1 MQGKCLVYAKDVTG
15 KEIEGMAGRLAG
27 KRAFVTGAGQGM
39 GRAIALAFAAEGAS
53 VVAASRTLSKMRDL
67 AGSGAAIEPLG
78 IDVTDGD
85 AVGEAVAQAGP
96 FDVLVNCAGSVHAGS
111 VLETSDEDWQRS
123 LAQNVTSAFVT
134 IRAVLPG
141 MLERGQG
148 SIVNVASV
156 ASSLTGVPG
165 RAAYGAAKAAVIGL
179 TKGVARDVIRSG
191 VRCNALCPGTTHSP
205 SLEDRILA
213 TPDPDETRKTF
224 IARQPMGRLGT
235 VEEMAAAADY
245 MASDETAFLTG
256 QLLVIDG
263 GQTI

>member
-1 MQGKCLVYAKDVTG
+1 MYAKDVTG

-78 IDVTDGD
+78 LDVTDGV
-85 AVGEAVAQAGP
+85 AVGEAVAQAIERAGP
-96 FDVLVNCAGSVHAGS
+96 FDVLVNCAGYVHAGS

-123 LAQNVTSAFVT
+123 LSQNVTSAFVT

-141 MLERGQG
+141 MLERGRG

-213 TPDPDETRKTF
+213 TPDPDETRRTF
-224 IARQPMGRLGT
+224 ITRQPMGRLGT
-235 VEEMAAAADY
+235 VDEMAAAAVY
-245 MASDETAFLTG
+245 LASDETAFMTG

-263 GQTI
+263 GQTL